1 MESIE
6 TTLIRLERALLDPEV
21 RSNSQRLNT
30 LLAEDFIEVG
40 ATGRAFGKADVLSRL
55 PNESGITFTATEI
68 QAYLLSPT
76 VALLTYLA
84 TRSHAGETTHSRR
97 SSVWVLS
104 SHGWQM
110 RYHQGTNDASV
121 AA

>member
-6 TTLIRLERALLDPEV
+6 TTVIRLERELLDPAV
-21 RSNSQRLNT
+21 RSDFQRLNA
-30 LLAEDFIEVG
+30 LLAEDFFEVG

-55 PNESGITFTATEI
+55 PNESDVTFTATEM
-68 QAYLLSPT
+68 QACLLSPN

-97 SSVWVLS
+97 SSVWVLT

-110 RYHQGTNDASV
+110 RYHQGTNSISV